1 MRQGTT
7 ILFLVQIHY
16 DEVQTCE
23 RVMNTL
29 HGRLPVSTEWHS
41 FASPSKYHKQERQAT
56 WLGRRWIFLIGVEVF
71 AAASTAGGFASN
83 IDELIAAR

>member
-1 MRQGTT
+1 
-7 ILFLVQIHY
+7 VQIHC

-41 FASPSKYHKQERQAT
+41 FASPSKCHKQERQAT
-56 WLGRRWIFLIGVEVF
+56 WLGCRWIFLIGVGVF
-71 AAASTAGGFASN
+71 AATSTAGGFAPN
-83 IDELIAAR
+83 IHELIAAR